1 MLNAMLRA
9 DEILDLHE
17 KENRHELAGASERR
31 RELVNARA
39 FVYISLGYAYLKND
53 DKDHAKLYYEKAKKL
68 KEQDNEGL
76 LTRAN
81 NAFILNGLY
90 RYYHRILNNPMAA
103 LETLDQALEERRKLA
118 EKEDMDLT
126 QHIVNTHSNKIRV
139 YLSTDFPDKAEKALE
154 EYPAYICIWRMILLP
169 AICI

>member
-1 MLNAMLRA
+1 MVKDILRLTRRIYGGNSPGEALAYHDLGYTFEWYHYYRLMLNAMLRA
-9 DEILDLHE
+9 EEILDLHE
-17 KENRHELAGASERR
+17 RENRHELAGASERG

-53 DKDHAKLYYEKAKKL
+53 DKDHAKIYYEKAKKL

-103 LETLDQALEERRKLA
+103 LETLDQALRKGRR
-118 EKEDMDLT
+118 
-126 QHIVNTHSNKIRV
+126 N
-139 YLSTDFPDKAEKALE
+139 
-154 EYPAYICIWRMILLP
+154 
-169 AICI
+169 